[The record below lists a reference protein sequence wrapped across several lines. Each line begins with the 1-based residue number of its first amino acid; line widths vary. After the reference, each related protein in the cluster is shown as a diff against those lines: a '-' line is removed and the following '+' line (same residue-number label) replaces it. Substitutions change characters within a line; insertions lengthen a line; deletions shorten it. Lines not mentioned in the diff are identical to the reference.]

1 MLGEIVVRS
10 QLPKTVLSG
19 EGMTTTV
26 SGSVLEKTANMEQL
40 LSRIPSVSAKD
51 GDIEVFGRGTPVIYI
66 NGRKMQD
73 QMELQRL
80 QPTDIKNIE
89 VISNPGARYDA
100 SVKSVIRITTKKPQ
114 GEGFSFDNS
123 TSFVINEDKRMS
135 YKNIR
140 KGYFNTDLSLYKAL
154 FKNRLTLTLDVSD
167 LFATGN
173 QYRTF
178 YSGAA
183 RTLFYDAYSVSSITL
198 GIRYRFN
205 ATNSKYKGTGA
216 GQSQKSRM

>member
-1 MLGEIVVRS
+1 MAV
-10 QLPKTVLSG
+10 
-19 EGMTTTV
+19 
-26 SGSVLEKTANMEQL
+26 
-40 LSRIPSVSAKD
+40 
-51 GDIEVFGRGTPVIYI
+51 
-66 NGRKMQD
+66 
-73 QMELQRL
+73 
-80 QPTDIKNIE
+80 
-89 VISNPGARYDA
+89 
-100 SVKSVIRITTKKPQ
+100 
-114 GEGFSFDNS
+114 FSFTNTFDFKWLTASLVMTAQTEGNMG
-123 TSFVINEDKRMS
+123 N
-135 YKNIR
+135 KNIR

-205 ATNSKYKGTGA
+205 ARNNKYKGTGA
-216 GQSQKSRM
+216 